1 MGEKDIYRDTPIR
14 YLGYSNEL
22 GESFRS
28 VMDVKW
34 VWLSYGVASAY
45 VLADTIS
52 KASVARRHSINGA
65 KNVNALKTGLDVLL
79 WQGFASVA
87 IPGFVINRIC
97 AGTNYI
103 LKRTPLRKNRKW
115 LVVGAGLSAIPFII
129 KPIDH
134 FVDFAMNKTVRPLL
148 FSKPS

>member
-1 MGEKDIYRDTPIR
+1 MSEKDIYRDTPIR
-14 YLGYSNEL
+14 YLGYSNEV

-52 KASVARRHSINGA
+52 KSSAARRHSIEA
-65 KNVNALKTGLDVLL
+65 KNINALKTGIDVLL

-103 LKRTPLRKNRKW
+103 LKRTPMKRNRKW

-134 FVDFAMNKTVRPLL
+134 FVDYAMNKTIRPLL
-148 FSKPS
+148 HSKAS